1 MTTTYKA
8 TISGPGMIEYALL
21 DNGSK
26 IEITRDGTT
35 FALFGERA
43 ARIRECMPGVDPA
56 FDSMNLAEK
65 VDEELK
71 EEGYLVADDDGN
83 LITEAELAELQNEQC
98 WQRDHE
104 SGLRS
109 VSRYI

>member
-1 MTTTYKA
+1 MTTTYK
-8 TISGPGMIEYALL
+8 TTVNVQGIEYIFV
-21 DNGSK
+21 DNTRT
-26 IEITRDGTT
+26 IEITRNGTT
-35 FALFGERA
+35 FLLGGERA
-43 ARIRECMPGVDPA
+43 ARIREALPGVDPE
-56 FDSMNLAEK
+56 FDQTVLAERA
-65 VDEELK
+65 DEELT
-71 EEGYLVADDDGN
+71 EEGYLVTDDDGN